1 LDRLEALRAAANGM
15 TPTKAQRKQLAL
27 AIDEA
32 SVNGRVGRI
41 VNYALIGLVTDQAYW
56 LDWLRRSTVLRPSGH
71 DLNTATL
78 GKLMPLLE
86 RVADELALPAD
97 FQSFLQHLTW
107 LIVLADAAYKK
118 RLHLIKLIDSDDLL
132 VKSCLV
138 TTDLLFIGRTEG
150 LMRPDVQ
157 LAPEEAA
164 MALSYLI
171 YLVQKRKGP
180 DAIRFKALTQRKS
193 VRGTTS
199 LSSRRSK
206 TSPTTLPGS
215 C

>member
-1 LDRLEALRAAANGM
+1 MTFATLFEEFGAGFALDRLEALRAAATGM
-15 TPTKAQRKQLAL
+15 TPTKAQRKQLAA
-27 AIDEA
+27 AIEEA
-32 SVNGRVGRI
+32 SAKGRVGRI
-41 VNYALIGLVTDQAYW
+41 INFALIGLVTNETYW

-78 GKLMPLLE
+78 GKLMPLLG

-97 FQSFLQHLTW
+97 FQAFLQHLAW
-107 LIVLADAAYKK
+107 LIVLAGAAYKK
-118 RLHLIKLIDSDDLL
+118 RIHLIKLIDTDDLL

-150 LMRPDVQ
+150 LLRTDVQ

-171 YLVQKRKGP
+171 YLVQKRRGP
-180 DAIRFKALTQRKS
+180 DAISLQG
-193 VRGTTS
+193 VDTTKI
-199 LSSRRSK
+199 RQ
-206 TSPTTLPGS
+206 GY
-215 C
+215 